1 MTVMNLLTCTALIS
15 GLALPFIVQAKAPN
29 LAAEINTCSQIS
41 QDQARLTCFDAL
53 TQSKILPAETTS
65 KAVTSEKLPL
75 TEQQI
80 DEFAKGHVEKS
91 KEELAKEINSITLT
105 VSELTK
111 TLRGQ
116 WKIVFENGQKWQQ
129 KDGQKLKLQVGLKV
143 SITKGALGAVYLKK
157 EQSNKRIKVKRV
169 K

>member
-1 MTVMNLLTCTALIS
+1 MTVMNLLTCTILIS
-15 GLALPFIVQAKAPN
+15 GLVLPIIAQAKAPN

-41 QDQARLTCFDAL
+41 QDQARLSCFDAL
-53 TQSKILPAETTS
+53 TQSKTLAAETTS
-65 KAVTSEKLPL
+65 QLVTSDKLPL
-75 TEQQI
+75 TAQQI

-105 VSELTK
+105 ISELTK

-129 KDGQKLKLQVGLKV
+129 KDNNKFKLKIGQRVTL
-143 SITKGALGAVYLKK
+143 TKGALSAIFLQK
-157 EQSNKRIKVKRV
+157 ENSNKRIKVKRL

>member
-15 GLALPFIVQAKAPN
+15 GLALPFIVQAKAPH

-53 TQSKILPAETTS
+53 TQSKTLPAETTS

-105 VSELTK
+105 ISELTK

-129 KDGQKLKLQVGLKV
+129 KDNNKFKLKIGQRVTL
-143 SITKGALGAVYLKK
+143 TKGALSAIFLQK
-157 EQSNKRIKVKRV
+157 ENSNKRIKVKRL